1 MSNRDPGEPVAQDVG
16 PGRGWRATWPTR
28 VVGSETGEL
37 KNRVQWGPIL
47 AGIAVAIA
55 TLLILSVLGLAV
67 GSTAFSPRSAN
78 QHVTTGAAI
87 WGILSALIAFF
98 LGGWVAA
105 KSAAVGGVGSGLL
118 NGLVVGCA
126 ILVLVLWLTGT
137 GIGALLGTVSGNI
150 GDIAKLATGSSAGGT
165 QQQVSQSAQQAT
177 KAVTPQ
183 EAFNTVK
190 DAAWGTF
197 LGLVLPLIA
206 AALGGVVGHNTHSE
220 VTTETPPADVVR

>member
-1 MSNRDPGEPVAQDVG
+1 MINREPREAD
-16 PGRGWRATWPTR
+16 
-28 VVGSETGEL
+28 
-37 KNRVQWGPIL
+37 GPIY
-47 AGIAVAIA
+47 
-55 TLLILSVLGLAV
+55 LSVLGLAV

-87 WGILSALIAFF
+87 WGVISALIAFF

-105 KSAAVGGVGSGLL
+105 KSAAVGGAGSGIL

-150 GDIAKLATGSSAGGT
+150 GDIAKLATGSNA
-165 QQQVSQSAQQAT
+165 QQSVAQRAQQAT

-183 EAFNTVK
+183 EAFKTAK
-190 DAAWGTF
+190 DAAWGTL

-206 AALGGVVGHNTHSE
+206 AALGGWVGHNRFSE
-220 VTTETPPADVVR
+220 VTTETPA